1 MLKIRHC
8 YFLFLVT
15 LLSILL
21 VHPVQASVPRIL
33 VLGDSLSS
41 GYGIDV
47 SEGWVN
53 LLSKRLKER
62 GFPHQVVNAS
72 ISGDTSGG
80 GLARLPAALERS
92 QPDIVILELGGNDGL
107 RGLSLK
113 TLKGNLAAMIELCRQ
128 AGAQVMLAEMQI
140 PPNYGPQYTEKFQSI
155 YTELTEHYDVT
166 LIPFLLHGIAGNP
179 VLMQEDGIHAR
190 AESQPLIVDNV
201 WPVLR
206 PLLER

>member
-1 MLKIRHC
+1 
-8 YFLFLVT
+8 
-15 LLSILL
+15 
-21 VHPVQASVPRIL
+21 
-33 VLGDSLSS
+33 
-41 GYGIDV
+41 
-47 SEGWVN
+47 
-53 LLSKRLKER
+53 
-62 GFPHQVVNAS
+62 
-72 ISGDTSGG
+72 
-80 GLARLPAALERS
+80 
-92 QPDIVILELGGNDGL
+92 
-107 RGLSLK
+107 LK

-166 LIPFLLHGIAGNP
+166 LIPFLLRGIAGNP